1 MLRPFEQFTGRILVR
16 LMKLERPYL
25 VTQTYHR
32 AAPDED
38 GKIPLLVTEYSEPGG
53 AKIHL
58 NAVKADKYAA
68 IIDLN
73 NERHK
78 MKLEQMLT
86 VESPYRIFFAVVPS
100 TKGFENQI
108 NNLYRENVKRYIDRQ
123 TNWRLNRSN
132 EIKASVQLT
141 FGELF
146 IILKHL
152 SQTIRV
158 RLADIEAME

>member
-1 MLRPFEQFTGRILVR
+1 MLQPFELFTGSILVR
-16 LMKLERPYL
+16 LMKLGRPYL

-32 AAPDED
+32 AVPDEG

-86 VESPYRIFFAVVPS
+86 VDSPYRIFFAVVPS
-100 TKGFENQI
+100 AKGLENQI

-123 TNWRLNRSN
+123 TNWRLNRSD
-132 EIKASVQLT
+132 EVRASVQLT

-158 RLADIEAME
+158 RLADIEAMK